1 MNLSN
6 YLNKSINKINKLSQ
20 LTGLEDV
27 NELGL
32 KEQIRKE
39 KYRVT
44 RIKNIT
50 N

>member
-6 YLNKSINKINKLSQ
+6 YLNKSINKINKLQQ

-27 NELGL
+27 NEFGL
-32 KEQIRKE
+32 KEQTRKE
-39 KYRVT
+39 KYRNT